1 MKPLLFQ
8 FQQRQADIK
17 ENRKLGSWRA
27 KSYWPSQK
35 KLPRIISLMMILV
48 LQSVSHS
55 QRDNP
60 ERFRQEQPSE
70 DRINSCVKACPE
82 HRTKSFPA
90 TCRIAQS
97 PSNAAGG
104 CTKVID
110 GRWKGCAS
118 KQGRRP
124 KRSVFNPKET
134 ALCFEEQSGEST
146 KEISWQNYRKA
157 DFEFSHWTHGICLSK
172 GSTSWQL
179 STCISGFSTNMI
191 GVVVD
196 VDFIHKCEINLRDN
210 LWMFI
215 LSRGMKESYQDPPDS
230 SRHAMIAIR
239 TERVAGYSGICI
251 PWVRRRT
258 THPLQVCKGFST
270 DRVDETVRPRKSTF
284 PNLHH
289 IFRRELR
296 NPSPAVKYN
305 VGSAGLLIE
314 RILINNHAFNC
325 NFSWTWPVFV
335 YCSWY
340 CDFICNLIS
349 ETN

>member
-1 MKPLLFQ
+1 MSWTSYKIFSSHVQDSAISFECCWWVHQGYWWTMERLCIETRATAKKIRVQPK
-8 FQQRQADIK
+8 R
-17 ENRKLGSWRA
+17 NR
-27 KSYWPSQK
+27 
-35 KLPRIISLMMILV
+35 LV
-48 LQSVSHS
+48 LW
-55 QRDNP
+55 
-60 ERFRQEQPSE
+60 
-70 DRINSCVKACPE
+70 
-82 HRTKSFPA
+82 
-90 TCRIAQS
+90 
-97 PSNAAGG
+97 NA
-104 CTKVID
+104 V
-110 GRWKGCAS
+110 
-118 KQGRRP
+118 RRVY
-124 KRSVFNPKET
+124 K
-134 ALCFEEQSGEST
+134 

-157 DFEFSHWTHGICLSK
+157 DFEFSHWTHGICLSE

-179 STCISGFSTNMI
+179 STCISGCSTNMI

-196 VDFIHKCEINLRDN
+196 VEFIHKCEINLRDN

-305 VGSAGLLIE
+305 VGSAGLLFE
-314 RILINNHAFNC
+314 WILINKHAFNC
-325 NFSWTWPVFV
+325 YFSWTWTMFV